1 MNNYIKTLMI
11 LLIALTAT
19 AFSCSQR
26 DEAGSEMG
34 AAAEDAADTVESG
47 ANDTMNEVGSL
58 DYDAADAMA
67 GADEEAGTLVED
79 MSAAASAAMAGADGE
94 VGSIADEAKDMAKE
108 AMDNVEGMSE
118 EELLE
123 KAKEEADK
131 KLGIDY

>member
-11 LLIALTAT
+11 VLIALTAT
-19 AFSCSQR
+19 AFSCSQK

-47 ANDTMNEVGSL
+47 ANDTMNQVGSL

-79 MSAAASAAMAGADGE
+79 MSAAAMAGADGE

>member
-11 LLIALTAT
+11 VLIALTAT
-19 AFSCSQR
+19 AFSCSQK

-58 DYDAADAMA
+58 DDDAADAMA
-67 GADEEAGTLVED
+67 GAE
-79 MSAAASAAMAGADGE
+79 GE
-94 VGSIADEAKDMAKE
+94 VGSIADEAKEMAKE
-108 AMDNVEGMSE
+108 AMDNVEGRSE

-123 KAKEEADK
+123 KAKEEAGK